1 MLLSKGKESLLPS
14 EFVRVEHS
22 VALLLLVIALLR
34 LAQEAPSLHRDPFG
48 TLELAVELQKL
59 EEIVEIGRPLG
70 DDLGL
75 LELDEEPLD
84 LISP

>member
-1 MLLSKGKESLLPS
+1 MLLSKGKESLFPS
-14 EFVRVEHS
+14 ELVRVEDS
-22 VALLLLVIALLR
+22 VALLLLVVALLSFT
-34 LAQEAPSLHRDPFG
+34 QKAPSLQRDPFG

-59 EEIVEIGRPLG
+59 EEIVEIGRTLG